1 MSNRHFEMRLNCSY
15 TDPDNSIERLDVENL
30 LDGEWQALDLD
41 IKSPGFQLFSYGLF
55 SCQHLYFRSNAAERD
70 LKLASAAA
78 HITIETDVD
87 WNIQSL
93 HVEFNGIL
101 RSGSPTEDVIAYI
114 IERMGFCPVSCNM
127 KKVIDNTRAVTFESA
142 IE

>member
-30 LDGEWQALDLD
+30 LDGEWQLLDLD
-41 IKSPGFQLFSYGLF
+41 INSPGFQLFSYGLF
-55 SCQHLYFRSNAAERD
+55 SCQHLYFRANAAERD
-70 LKLASAAA
+70 LKLTSSTA
-78 HITIETDVD
+78 HITIETDMD

-101 RSGSPTEDVIAYI
+101 RSGSPTEDAIAYI

-127 KKVIDNTRAVTFESA
+127 KKLLDSTRAVTFESA
-142 IE
+142 N